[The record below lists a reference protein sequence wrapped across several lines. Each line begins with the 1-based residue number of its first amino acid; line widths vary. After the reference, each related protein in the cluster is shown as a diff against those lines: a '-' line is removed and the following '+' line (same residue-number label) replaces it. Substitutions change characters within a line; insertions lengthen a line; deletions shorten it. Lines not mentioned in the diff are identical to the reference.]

1 MASTALMSMGG
12 PASIVGGFMKIG
24 GLASDMLTA
33 AGIGTD
39 QMTTT
44 DQFLDSMFMKLTP
57 IGLVNGIFSSTSDR
71 FAVDNNVRS

>member
-1 MASTALMSMGG
+1 MSMGG
-12 PASIVGGFMKIG
+12 PMTAVGIGLKGF
-24 GLASDMLTA
+24 GLISGLLGA
-33 AGIGTD
+33 AGVKTD

-44 DQFLDSMFMKLTP
+44 DQFLDSKFMKLTP